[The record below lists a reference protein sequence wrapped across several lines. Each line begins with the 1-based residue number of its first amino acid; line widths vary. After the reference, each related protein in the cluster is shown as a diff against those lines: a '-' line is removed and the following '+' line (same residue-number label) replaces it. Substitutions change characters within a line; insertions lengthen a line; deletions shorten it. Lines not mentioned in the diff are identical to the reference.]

1 MQQTEKYQFNLIEGA
16 DDFSAEP
23 LNQNMEKAE
32 AVLTDLSL
40 RVRLVSGTY
49 TGAGGYGEDH
59 PNVLEFPD
67 AERPPTVILVGGGE
81 ASNPQVLI
89 RGAKRSLLYRENF
102 NNFYIDLIW
111 TDKGVRWYSKDSSSH
126 QLNYPNTVYYYAA
139 LI

>member
-67 AERPPTVILVGGGE
+67 AERPPTVILVGGGD

-89 RGAKRSLLYRENF
+89 RGEAQPPLPGKF
-102 NNFYIDLIW
+102 
-111 TDKGVRWYSKDSSSH
+111 
-126 QLNYPNTVYYYAA
+126 
-139 LI
+139 